1 MMFQTFDIKDAEYW
15 VIKCNDI
22 VLGGGV
28 FYPIQG
34 FPKGY
39 VELSKFHF
47 KPELTPESINFDF
60 GKFLPDKYN
69 IHISPFGIVFS
80 KIRTMIESISN
91 Q

>member
-47 KPELTPESINFDF
+47 KPELT
-60 GKFLPDKYN
+60 GKATQADPVNAHLSD
-69 IHISPFGIVFS
+69 
-80 KIRTMIESISN
+80 RW
-91 Q
+91 